1 MGSPEILVFYC
12 PSCWAETSIR
22 AGLCPRGGADMEAVQ
37 EGRDVAGVSASVWR
51 RAGRWLASTFQRR

>member
-37 EGRDVAGVSASVWR
+37 LAARRALTSLGVSMEATYER
-51 RAGRWLASTFQRR
+51 R